1 MSHQLN
7 DTTAQGYKIFLQS
20 KDATILQDNGSTAF
34 FFLNKVLTPPTP
46 NLNMMVGVIDCEI
59 PVSYY
64 NINENN
70 NTLIV
75 NGVLI
80 TLDDQNYNAFNIQDT
95 LNAKFVTLSIDVV
108 VEFNQ
113 NSNKFTFTATSGT
126 VNLSGGSLFKF
137 LGYTETQ
144 RNTSVT
150 ILKGENCC
158 NLGGTA
164 NIYVSSNFVINNL
177 NSNGQYSGVLCK
189 VLTDASGGSYIFYE
203 PSEIQYHIVGN
214 NSVNNIV
221 ISLRDDELNT
231 IDFNGLT
238 FSITLS
244 VQFSYKRQLQ
254 GFDEF
259 LLHTHDKKENINYDP
274 VDDKNTETPEKT
286 PV

>member
-1 MSHQLN
+1 MSHSLN

-34 FFLNKVLTPPTP
+34 FFLNKVIQPPTP
-46 NLNMMVGVIDCEI
+46 NLNMMIGVIDCEI

-64 NINENN
+64 NVNAFN

-75 NGVLI
+75 NGTLI
-80 TLDDQNYNAFNIQDT
+80 TLESQNYNAFNIQDT
-95 LNAKFVTLSIDVV
+95 LNAEFVSRSINII

-113 NSNKFTFTATSGT
+113 NSNKFTFTATAGT
-126 VNLSGGSLFKF
+126 VNLSGGTLFKF
-137 LGYTETQ
+137 LGFTEIQ
-144 RNTSVT
+144 RDTPTVT
-150 ILKGENCC
+150 LKSENCC

-164 NIYVSSNFVINNL
+164 NIYVSSNFIINNL
-177 NSNGQYSGVLCK
+177 NSDGQYSGVLAK

-203 PSEIQYHIVGN
+203 PSEVHYHIVGN
-214 NSVNNIV
+214 DSVNNIV

-231 IDFNGLT
+231 IDLNGLT

-244 VQFSYKRQLQ
+244 VQYSYKRKLQ

-259 LLHTHDKKENINYDP
+259 LLHTQDKKQNINYDIQP
-274 VDDKNTETPEKT
+274 TEPPTKT
-286 PV
+286 EL